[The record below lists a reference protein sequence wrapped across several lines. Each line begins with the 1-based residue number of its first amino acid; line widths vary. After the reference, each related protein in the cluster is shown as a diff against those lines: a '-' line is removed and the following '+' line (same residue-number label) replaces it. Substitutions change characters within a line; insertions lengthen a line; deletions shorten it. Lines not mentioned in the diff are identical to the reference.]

1 MSCISLC
8 SIARRFLL
16 LFHCSP
22 VFPAHSLPWQLRRQR
37 HSMTANSNR
46 IGSLLKYWKALKNCL
61 PGNSRLLPAPLHP
74 NIKLPFN
81 PCTSVYFIFP
91 FYLSASFYCCCFC
104 QFAAYAKRH
113 KNPKKSKTTKS
124 LGRSKRLEKYPKL
137 L

>member
-8 SIARRFLL
+8 SIARCFLL

-22 VFPAHSLPWQLRRQR
+22 FFSAHSLPWQLRRQR

-61 PGNSRLLPAPLHP
+61 PGNSRLL
-74 NIKLPFN
+74 LPFN
-81 PCTSVYFIFP
+81 PCTSVCFVFP
-91 FYLSASFYCCCFC
+91 FYLLASFYCCCFC

-124 LGRSKRLEKYPKL
+124 IEESKRLQKYPTFL
-137 L
+137 